1 MNRLLSSMRLAFG
14 NRLLAGGLFAS
25 AGISMLCGAAPVL
38 AATHTY
44 KVIPDLNTMMLSH
57 WTSCDTTCRNDL
69 RSSDGVYV
77 LPSNSTRFAN
87 TAENISAAQWTSIMA
102 YMTNNSTWPVYS
114 EDLYDCTFAVSSN
127 TNVATTYSEAAQA
140 VAYGRRLDGVM
151 IYHEPGLPTCGSR
164 TTTSIFSSV
173 IDTFPS
179 NTLDGSNL
187 AVVGSVRPGGV
198 SIAGKIFVHSRAYDA
213 LAEGTDPNGN
223 IITRAQRIDAAL
235 ANANTGGLL
244 IEQNP
249 ELVSTFG
256 WNIPYVLKKARSAGK
271 RALLL
276 VPPSPGEQNYL
287 GKIHLMMK
295 ALEMDT
301 ATNLL
306 GNGVEIVPAIYANLI
321 GVPYAT
327 SGLPS
332 NSLRAVMK
340 HLKNVR
346 AKGLSYANDS
356 NFAVTGWLDAVE
368 RVPTGG
374 VVIRGW
380 ACAKNWEDSINVHI
394 YVGGVLAK
402 GVTANRASEGP
413 VATSCSSTG
422 TAYRFYEFFP
432 ESARVANVGKI
443 VQVYGIS
450 PFDLANNGLSGNG
463 KPVP

>member
-1 MNRLLSSMRLAFG
+1 MNRLLSSMRLALG

-25 AGISMLCGAAPVL
+25 TGISMLCGAAPVL

-44 KVIPDLNTMMLSH
+44 KVVPDLNTMKSSE
-57 WTSCDTTCRNDL
+57 WTNCDTKCRNDL
-69 RSSDGVYV
+69 RSPDGVYV
-77 LPSNSTRFAN
+77 LPSNSPD
-87 TAENISAAQWTSIMA
+87 ISATQWTSIMA
-102 YMTNNSTWPVYS
+102 YMTNNSTWPVYA
-114 EDLYDCTFAVSSN
+114 EELYDCTFAVSNN
-127 TNVATTYSEAAQA
+127 TNVATTYSMGAQA
-140 VAYGRRLDGVM
+140 VRYAGRLDGFM
-151 IYHEPGLPTCGSR
+151 IYHEPGLPTCGNRSE
-164 TTTSIFSSV
+164 TGIFSSV
-173 IDTFPS
+173 NDTFPS
-179 NTLDGSNL
+179 NTLDSGNL
-187 AVVGSVRPGGV
+187 AVVGSVRPGNV
-198 SIAGKIFVHSRAYDA
+198 SIAGKIIVHSRAYDG
-213 LAEGTDPNGN
+213 LPEGGL
-223 IITRAQRIDAAL
+223 TRAQRIDAAL
-235 ANANTGGLL
+235 SNANTGALM

-249 ELVSTFG
+249 QSVSTPG
-256 WNIPYVLKKARSAGK
+256 WNIVQVLNKAISLGK
-271 RALLL
+271 GAALL
-276 VPPSPGEQNYL
+276 VPPVPGEQNYL
-287 GKIHLMMK
+287 GKMHALMK
-295 ALEMDT
+295 YLET
-301 ATNLL
+301 YPNANLL
-306 GNGVEIVPAIYANLI
+306 GKGVVIVPAVYDKLI
-321 GVPYAT
+321 GIPAAT

-380 ACAKNWEDSINVHI
+380 ACAKNWEDSINVHL

>member
-1 MNRLLSSMRLAFG
+1 MNRLLSSIRLALG
-14 NRLLAGGLFAS
+14 NRLLAGGLVA
-25 AGISMLCGAAPVL
+25 ATGMSMVCGAAPAL
-38 AATHTY
+38 AVTHTY

-57 WTSCDTTCRNDL
+57 WTNCDTTCRNDL

-87 TAENISAAQWTSIMA
+87 PAENISATQWTSIIA
-102 YMTNNSTWPVYS
+102 YMTNNYTWPVYS
-114 EDLYDCTFAVSSN
+114 EDLYDCTFAVSNN
-127 TNVATTYSEAAQA
+127 TNVATTYSEAALA
-140 VAYGRRLDGVM
+140 VAYGRRLDGAM

-164 TTTSIFSSV
+164 NATNIFSSV

-179 NTLDGSNL
+179 NTLDSSNL

-213 LAEGTDPNGN
+213 APEGGL
-223 IITRAQRIDAAL
+223 TRAQRIDAVL
-235 ANANTGGLL
+235 GNANTGGLL

-249 ELVSTFG
+249 ELVTTPG

-276 VPPSPGEQNYL
+276 VPPSAGEQNYL

-295 ALEMDT
+295 ALEKDT

-321 GVPYAT
+321 GVPHAT

-340 HLKNVR
+340 HLKNVK
-346 AKGLSYANDS
+346 AKGLSYTNDN

-374 VVIRGW
+374 VVVRGW
-380 ACAKNWEDSINVHI
+380 ACAKNWQDSINVHI
-394 YVGGVLAK
+394 YVGGVVAR
-402 GVTANRASEGP
+402 GVTANRASEGA
-413 VATSCSSTG
+413 VASACSSTG
-422 TAYRFYEFFP
+422 TAYRFNEFFP

-450 PFDLANNGLSGNG
+450 PFDLPNYGLSGNG